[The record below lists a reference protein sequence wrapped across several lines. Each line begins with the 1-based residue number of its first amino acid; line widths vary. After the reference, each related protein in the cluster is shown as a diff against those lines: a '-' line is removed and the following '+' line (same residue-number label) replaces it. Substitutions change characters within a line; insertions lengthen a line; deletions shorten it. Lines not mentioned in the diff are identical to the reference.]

1 MVATTNPSPPKQT
14 ITVGFA
20 AETQD
25 VDRYAK
31 EKLQRKKLD
40 MIAANDVSK
49 QDIGFNSD
57 HNSLHVFWGSGET
70 MLHKA
75 DKQTLALQLLK
86 LVSER
91 YNNA

>member
-1 MVATTNPSPPKQT
+1 M
-14 ITVGFA
+14 GFA

-25 VDRYAK
+25 VERYAK
-31 EKLQRKKLD
+31 DKLQRKKLD

-57 HNSLHVFWGSGET
+57 HNRLHVLWGSGEAI
-70 MLHKA
+70 LPKA